1 MSDNMFKFIMTLLP
15 VFGAIITYFVIP
27 YIKSKVSQ
35 TQMEEII
42 KWVTKAVEAAEV
54 LFDAP
59 KSGEEKGNTLS
70 SSLIRCSIQRKR
82 LSQKNRFVF
91 FWKLRGSRCRI
102 TLRPSK
108 KGRVFIHGNNRRIFQ
123 C

>member
-1 MSDNMFKFIMTLLP
+1 MSDNMFKFIMTLVP

-54 LFDAP
+54 LFYVP
-59 KSGEEKGNTLS
+59 KSGEEKREYVIKFIDKMFN
-70 SSLIRCSIQRKR
+70 
-82 LSQKNRFVF
+82 
-91 FWKLRGSRCRI
+91 
-102 TLRPSK
+102 SK
-108 KGRVFIHGNNRRIFQ
+108 KEVITEEQIRILLEAAWKQ
-123 C
+123 MQDNTQTK

>member
-1 MSDNMFKFIMTLLP
+1 MSDNMFKFIMTLVP

-54 LFDAP
+54 LFDVP
-59 KSGEEKGNTLS
+59 KSGEEKREYVIKFIDKMFN
-70 SSLIRCSIQRKR
+70 
-82 LSQKNRFVF
+82 
-91 FWKLRGSRCRI
+91 
-102 TLRPSK
+102 SK
-108 KGRVFIHGNNRRIFQ
+108 KKVITEEQIRILLEAAWKQ
-123 C
+123 MQDNTQTK